1 MKKEQQQEMRKS
13 DHLKLRW
20 HVHVNSCQF
29 EIVINVII
37 TVIIIIFFIFYF
49 SIFLN
54 YTPGSTDP
62 RG

>member
-37 TVIIIIFFIFYF
+37 TVIIIIIFFIL
-49 SIFLN
+49 IFF
-54 YTPGSTDP
+54 
-62 RG
+62 